1 MRRMIEK
8 LVQEQGTCFLGS
20 ITEEGYPMIRAMLQ
34 PIKIEEN
41 CFYLHTNTSSN
52 KVQQWI
58 KNEKACLY
66 VCNPTTFEGVSLL
79 GEMDVLIKDE
89 EKRPFWKEEYRIYYA
104 KGEGLSDFTVL
115 KFEASS
121 GEYYQNFSVQTF
133 DY

>member
-1 MRRMIEK
+1 MQQVIKGLM
-8 LVQEQGTCFLGS
+8 QEQGICYLGS
-20 ITEEGYPMIRAMLQ
+20 ITEAGYPMIRAMLQ
-34 PIKIEEN
+34 PIKIEGN
-41 CFYLHTNTSSN
+41 SYYLHTNTSSN
-52 KVQQWI
+52 KVQQLI

-66 VCNPTTFEGVSLL
+66 VCNPATFEGVTLL
-79 GEMDVLIKDE
+79 GQMKVLISDE
-89 EKRPFWKEEYRIYYA
+89 DKQPFWKEEYQIYYA